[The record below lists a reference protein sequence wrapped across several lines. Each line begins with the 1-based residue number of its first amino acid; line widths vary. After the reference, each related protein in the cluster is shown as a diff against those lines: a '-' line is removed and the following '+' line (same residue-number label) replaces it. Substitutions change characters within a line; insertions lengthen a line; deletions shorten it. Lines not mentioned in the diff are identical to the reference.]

1 MHQGPQDTWNLLK
14 EAGYMTASVPRRG
27 TNDFSLTSTAGPYM
41 ANSIRPFTTHCAW
54 PGVALLAS
62 VEESIAEIS
71 VELMVGREVFE
82 QSVDYQE
89 RSKSASC

>member
-1 MHQGPQDTWNLLK
+1 LPNIKVLK
-14 EAGYMTASVPRRG
+14 DKDLE
-27 TNDFSLTSTAGPYM
+27 F

>member
-1 MHQGPQDTWNLLK
+1 MK
-14 EAGYMTASVPRRG
+14 
-27 TNDFSLTSTAGPYM
+27 TNILGSPTVS
-41 ANSIRPFTTHCAW
+41 RPFTTHCAW

>member
-1 MHQGPQDTWNLLK
+1 VLDGDASSGFVFKSPSYHHQGFPQNCQLEFEWC
-14 EAGYMTASVPRRG
+14 P
-27 TNDFSLTSTAGPYM
+27 
-41 ANSIRPFTTHCAW
+41 
-54 PGVALLAS
+54 
-62 VEESIAEIS
+62 EIS

>member
-1 MHQGPQDTWNLLK
+1 M
-14 EAGYMTASVPRRG
+14 
-27 TNDFSLTSTAGPYM
+27 
-41 ANSIRPFTTHCAW
+41 
-54 PGVALLAS
+54 ALLAS

-89 RSKSASC
+89 RSKSASCWRRSITVFDGVHDKNTEAAVRWLHQQKKP

>member
-1 MHQGPQDTWNLLK
+1 
-14 EAGYMTASVPRRG
+14 
-27 TNDFSLTSTAGPYM
+27 
-41 ANSIRPFTTHCAW
+41 
-54 PGVALLAS
+54 VALLAS
-62 VEESIAEIS
+62 VEESITEIS